1 MTHVLALC
9 CYMLLIIAVW
19 GTVFLMALYAVAHAG
34 I

>member
-19 GTVFLMALYAVAHAG
+19 GTVFFMALYAVAHG
-34 I
+34 TV